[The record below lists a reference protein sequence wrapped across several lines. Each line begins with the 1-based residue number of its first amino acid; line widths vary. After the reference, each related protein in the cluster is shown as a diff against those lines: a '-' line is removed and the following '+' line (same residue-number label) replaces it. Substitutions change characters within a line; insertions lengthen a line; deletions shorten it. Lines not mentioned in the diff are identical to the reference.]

1 MKCHFNPL
9 SIMALYPVNQS
20 TKRYGI
26 FCSIGAGE
34 AANLVVKSLA
44 IRETETGEN
53 GSILIGNTGIHLV
66 ETQRK
71 QGFSRLTSLE
81 EEFYYGIRGLSR
93 PGHAAQKRVSMGTP
107 GLRFRRC
114 RHAGSSGFSP
124 GVPMRLS
131 CIGSLI
137 RGGSRLL
144 ESFLGHHLIEEPSD
158 EGLHSHFLIR
168 KIFSIN
174 TKGAMAWVLLSA
186 NLG

>member
-1 MKCHFNPL
+1 MLEL
-9 SIMALYPVNQS
+9 SRQDPWPSVRP
-20 TKRYGI
+20 KP
-26 FCSIGAGE
+26 E
-34 AANLVVKSLA
+34 K
-44 IRETETGEN
+44 TGRSPN
-53 GSILIGNTGIHLV
+53 RQQLPGSISLRRS
-66 ETQRK
+66 EKQR
-71 QGFSRLTSLE
+71 FSRLTSLE
-81 EEFYYGIRGLSR
+81 EEFYYGIRETFLD
-93 PGHAAQKRVSMGTP
+93 PGILPKNLRLKWELPELRFLENRLVMP
-107 GLRFRRC
+107 GLQDLVLV
-114 RHAGSSGFSP
+114 A
-124 GVPMRLS
+124 VPMRLS